1 MYEYMF
7 RLIIIGD
14 CSVGKTAF
22 ATKLM
27 HDHFCPRYDATIGV
41 DYSAKTLIL
50 NNTTRVKCQLWDTA
64 GQENFAP
71 LIKTYY
77 KDIAGAILMYDISDK
92 RTYNNLKF
100 WIKELNNNGPT
111 EYPVSKLLI
120 GNKLDRLERTI
131 SYKEAEEFANR
142 NGFIYTEMSVKQDY
156 DISNTLKIIAEDIYL
171 HIEKN
176 KGVKKNECN
185 FLLTEKNEGT
195 KNRDC
200 CCLF

>member
-1 MYEYMF
+1 MYDYMF

-22 ATKLM
+22 STKLM
-27 HDHFCPRYDATIGV
+27 HCNFCSRYEATIGV
-41 DYSAKTLIL
+41 DYSAKTLVL

-64 GQENFAP
+64 GQEHFAP

-77 KDIAGAILMYDISDK
+77 RDIAGAILMYDVTNRKSYD
-92 RTYNNLKF
+92 NLKF
-100 WIKELNNNGPT
+100 WVNELNKHGPT
-111 EYPVSKLLI
+111 EYPISKLLI
-120 GNKLDRLERTI
+120 GNKIDRLERTI
-131 SYKEAEEFANR
+131 SYKEAKKFANN

-156 DISNTLKIIAEDIYL
+156 DVSNTLKIIAEDIYL
-171 HIEKN
+171 HKENN
-176 KGVKKNECN
+176 KGVKINEYN
-185 FLLTEKNEGT
+185 LLLTEKEGS

>member
-27 HDHFCPRYDATIGV
+27 HGNYCPRYDATIGV

-50 NNTTRVKCQLWDTA
+50 NNTT

-92 RTYNNLKF
+92 TTYNNLKF
-100 WIKELNNNGPT
+100 WIKELNNHGPT
-111 EYPVSKLLI
+111 EYPISKLLI
-120 GNKLDRLERTI
+120 GNKTDRLERTI

-156 DISNTLKIIAEDIYL
+156 DVSKTLKIIAEDIYL
-171 HIEKN
+171 HIDNN
-176 KGVKKNECN
+176 KGAKKSEYN
-185 FLLTEKNEGT
+185 FLLTEKKESP
-195 KNRDC
+195 KNMKTYIQFKMIS
-200 CCLF
+200 L

>member
-1 MYEYMF
+1 
-7 RLIIIGD
+7 
-14 CSVGKTAF
+14 
-22 ATKLM
+22 
-27 HDHFCPRYDATIGV
+27 
-41 DYSAKTLIL
+41 
-50 NNTTRVKCQLWDTA
+50 
-64 GQENFAP
+64 
-71 LIKTYY
+71 
-77 KDIAGAILMYDISDK
+77 MYDISDK

-200 CCLF
+200 CCMF